1 MTIKEKII
9 HGFMLAVLFSV
20 INWLII
26 DGLIINVSIIEYLFI
41 EITFVLSIKL
51 FKFTKL
57 KLKLD

>member
-9 HGFMLAVLFSV
+9 HGAIIAVLFSV